1 MDDRQRS
8 ARIVRNI
15 RHEEKRLRRRFSIL
29 RHQDALGA
37 YAVFA
42 SVAGFIGSASLYAFD
57 VLPGWAVTVLCGFFA
72 SILHEVEH
80 DLIHD
85 LYFRNKRW
93 MQNTLYWLIWI
104 LRPNTISPWARKP
117 IHLLHHRVS
126 GTEPDIEE
134 RLITNGMPFGLRRL
148 LALLD
153 GALNVALRAREIN
166 RIPGMKRISLR
177 KAGRPMVHLFYG
189 VILAEIALM
198 ASGQAGLLRSVFD
211 FLIVVWVLPNVLRQ
225 FCLVFISSSM
235 HYFGGVDSVFRQ
247 TQVLNPWFLAPLQ
260 VFCFHFGATHGIH
273 HFVVNQPFYLREM
286 VRRRAHAVFRKTG
299 VHFNDLGTFG
309 RANRYATINGV

>member
-15 RHEEKRLRRRFSIL
+15 RHAEKRLRRKYSVL
-29 RHQDALGA
+29 QQQDALGFS
-37 YAVFA
+37 AVLLSA
-42 SVAGFIGSASLYAFD
+42 AGFAAAAFLYGSGI
-57 VLPGWAVTVLCGFFA
+57 LPVWAVVVLCGFFA

-85 LYFRNKRW
+85 LYFKNKRW
-93 MQNTLYWLIWI
+93 MQNLLYWIIWI

-134 RLITNGMPFGLRRL
+134 RLITNGMPFGSRRL

-153 GALNVALRAREIN
+153 GALNVALRAREIAA
-166 RIPGMKRISLR
+166 IPGMKRISLM
-177 KAGRPMVHLFYG
+177 KSGRPMVHLFYI
-189 VILAEIALM
+189 VILADFAMAALQYNGPGRAAM
-198 ASGQAGLLRSVFD
+198 DLL
-211 FLIVVWVLPNVLRQ
+211 LVVWVLPNVLRQ

-247 TQVLNPWFLAPLQ
+247 TQVLNAWYFAPLQ
-260 VFCFHFGATHGIH
+260 IFCFHFGATHGIH
-273 HFVVNQPFYLREM
+273 HLVVNQPFYLREM
-286 VRRRAHAVFRKTG
+286 VRKRAHAVLRKTG
-299 VHFNDLGTFG
+299 VHFNDLGAFG
-309 RANRYATINGV
+309 RANRYATIKGV